1 MSRQLPRKNNSKRML
16 AWLAIV
22 FAGLGMPTAMVADE
36 LFAGIWAR
44 SCAHL
49 SGETYIFH
57 DGDRLRIV
65 DLECKIVGWKQRQT
79 VFSTDMQ
86 CTLDG
91 VERPEQITVATE
103 GDKLRVTMGDRTQLL
118 QHCP

>member
-1 MSRQLPRKNNSKRML
+1 MSQPPRKKIIYNIL
-16 AWLAIV
+16 AWPVIAL
-22 FAGLGMPTAMVADE
+22 AGLCLPTVAAADE

-49 SGETYIFH
+49 SGETLIFH
-57 DGDRLRIV
+57 DHDRLRIV
-65 DLECKIVGWKQRQT
+65 DLECKILGWKRRLN

-91 VERPEQITVATE
+91 VERPEQITVAKE

>member
-1 MSRQLPRKNNSKRML
+1 MSQPPRKKMIYNML
-16 AWLAIV
+16 AWLAIA
-22 FAGLGMPTAMVADE
+22 FAGLCMPTATVADE
-36 LFAGIWAR
+36 LFAGTWAR
-44 SCAHL
+44 SCTHL

-65 DLECKIVGWKQRQT
+65 DLECKILGWKRRQT

-91 VERPEQITVATE
+91 VERSEQITVAEE